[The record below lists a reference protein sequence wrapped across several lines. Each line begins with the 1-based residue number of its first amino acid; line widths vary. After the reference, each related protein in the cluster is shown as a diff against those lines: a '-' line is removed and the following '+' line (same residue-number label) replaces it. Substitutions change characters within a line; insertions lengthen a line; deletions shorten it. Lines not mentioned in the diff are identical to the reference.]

1 MSQIGHAAGRVSA
14 RAIQAA
20 LWMVVASLT
29 FAAMSAA
36 IREATLQLHPFE
48 VAFFRNLFGLVFL
61 LPWLWRAG
69 LGGLR
74 AGRRWLYGW
83 RAFVSLLSMLLS
95 FTALALLPFAQ
106 AIALSFTTPLFS
118 TIGAALLLGE
128 TVRAR
133 RWSAT
138 IVGFLGVLIMVRPGV
153 TGWSLGAG
161 LAILAAAI
169 SAVAQLIVKK
179 LTRTETPGAIASY
192 MVLLLV
198 PMSLITTL
206 PVWSWPS
213 WSVLAW
219 LVVVGGLGS
228 MGHLCYVRAFA
239 MADASAIMPYDY
251 VRLLFA
257 ALIGW
262 IFFAEVPD
270 QWTLIGALVIAGS
283 AIYIAHREAVHRHA
297 TPPAIP
303 PALR

>member
-1 MSQIGHAAGRVSA
+1 MLAAASIAASVSGRLAAVTRASSGRHSGSVIAFSFVFRATTLPCGRERRQSKGPLARRRRPRPRGPWAARPPPARLAAMSQIGHAARRVSA
-14 RAIQAA
+14 QAIQAA

-36 IREATLQLHPFE
+36 IREATLELHPFE

-61 LPWLWRAG
+61 LPWLWQAG

-95 FTALALLPFAQ
+95 FTALAMLPFAQ

-138 IVGFLGVLIMVRPGV
+138 IVGFLGVLIMVRPGA

-169 SAVAQLIVKK
+169 SA
-179 LTRTETPGAIASY
+179 ETPVILPELHRTHMPQAICACQI
-192 MVLLLV
+192 LR
-198 PMSLITTL
+198 PRPRSL
-206 PVWSWPS
+206 
-213 WSVLAW
+213 
-219 LVVVGGLGS
+219 
-228 MGHLCYVRAFA
+228 
-239 MADASAIMPYDY
+239 
-251 VRLLFA
+251 
-257 ALIGW
+257 
-262 IFFAEVPD
+262 
-270 QWTLIGALVIAGS
+270 
-283 AIYIAHREAVHRHA
+283 
-297 TPPAIP
+297 
-303 PALR
+303 